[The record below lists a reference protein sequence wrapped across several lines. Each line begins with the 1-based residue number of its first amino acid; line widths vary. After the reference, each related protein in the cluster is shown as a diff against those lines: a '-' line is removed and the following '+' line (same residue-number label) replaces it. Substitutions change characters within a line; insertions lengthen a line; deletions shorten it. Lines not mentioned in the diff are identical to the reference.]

1 MKKYILFLLT
11 ILILSSVSY
20 AQSMAT
26 TSFRASDLIGT
37 WTKSYDNDKS
47 NYLVFKKKTDT
58 KYKYGLSIEF
68 LKNGEFYSKY
78 IAPCGNDSMLKTH
91 NYNGKWQLNEKDWTI
106 RIIKPISGKES
117 FFKIVL
123 LQSDKLILEEIK
135 VE

>member
-47 NYLVFKKKTDT
+47 NYLVFKK
-58 KYKYGLSIEF
+58 
-68 LKNGEFYSKY
+68 GEFYSKY